1 MDEGKER
8 EILESL
14 YELDSPDLFI
24 EVMNYYGKIKTI
36 RNNMVNCLNLLDN
49 VADTGSNKDKKR
61 LRKIILDNYNDL
73 PRESCKLIKE
83 LTNILGSD

>member
-14 YELDSPDLFI
+14 YELDNPDLFI
-24 EVMNYYGKIKTI
+24 EVMNYYGKVKKI
-36 RNNMVNCLNLLDN
+36 RSNMVDCLNLLDS
-49 VADTGSNKDKKR
+49 VAEDGNKKDKKR